1 MERYKRMYTG
11 KGIGVAVLD
20 TGIFP
25 HIDFGSRISVFR
37 DFTGSDATHMMI
49 TDMGLMSAGSL
60 QGTEL
65 HQEENIKGLHLDAVS
80 LL

>member
-1 MERYKRMYTG
+1 MYTG

-37 DFTGSDATHMMI
+37 DFTGVRRSPYDDNGHGTHVSGI
-49 TDMGLMSAGSL
+49 LAGD
-60 QGTEL
+60 GL
-65 HQEENIKGLHLDAVS
+65 HQVENIKGLHLAAVS

>member
-1 MERYKRMYTG
+1 
-11 KGIGVAVLD
+11 
-20 TGIFP
+20 
-25 HIDFGSRISVFR
+25 
-37 DFTGSDATHMMI
+37 MMI

-65 HQEENIKGLHLDAVS
+65 HQVENIKGLHLAAVS

>member
-1 MERYKRMYTG
+1 MYTG

-37 DFTGSDATHMMI
+37 VLQESDAAHMMI

-65 HQEENIKGLHLDAVS
+65 HQVENIKGLHLAAVS

>member
-1 MERYKRMYTG
+1 MYTG

-25 HIDFGSRISVFR
+25 HIDFGSRISAFR
-37 DFTGSDATHMMI
+37 DFTGIRRSP
-49 TDMGLMSAGSL
+49 AGSL

-65 HQEENIKGLHLDAVS
+65 HQEENIKGLHLAAVS

>member
-37 DFTGSDATHMMI
+37 DFTGVRRSPYD
-49 TDMGLMSAGSL
+49 DMGLMSAGSL

-65 HQEENIKGLHLDAVS
+65 HQVENIKGLHLAAVS

>member
-1 MERYKRMYTG
+1 MA
-11 KGIGVAVLD
+11 AV
-20 TGIFP
+20 FP
-25 HIDFGSRISVFR
+25 CFVILQE
-37 DFTGSDATHMMI
+37 SDAAHMMI

-65 HQEENIKGLHLDAVS
+65 HQVENIKGLHLAAVS